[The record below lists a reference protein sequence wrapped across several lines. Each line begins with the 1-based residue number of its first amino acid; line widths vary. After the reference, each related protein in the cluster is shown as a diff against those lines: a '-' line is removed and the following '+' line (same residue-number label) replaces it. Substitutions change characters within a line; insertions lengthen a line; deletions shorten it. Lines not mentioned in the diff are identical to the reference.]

1 MYTNPGKSTVMYLFV
16 GDINFDSF
24 YDFDI
29 LLSNYFDSVVLF
41 VFHFITDAFDTLQ
54 LTNGN
59 PHR

>member
-1 MYTNPGKSTVMYLFV
+1 MYLCV
-16 GDINFDSF
+16 GDINFASF

-29 LLSNYFDSVVLF
+29 LLSNYSDSVVLF